1 MKRKSGVVGL
11 KTIWMGHNGR
21 TVDSSHD
28 KVVVGDGGMVLKVA
42 LTVKQRG
49 AARETRVCR
58 VHCQE

>member
-1 MKRKSGVVGL
+1 
-11 KTIWMGHNGR
+11 MGRDGR

-49 AARETRVCR
+49 AARETQVC
-58 VHCQE
+58 